1 MDRRANGGVMN
12 RIRNTIL
19 IISVLLSAQTYGLSA
34 APGPIKVSPTGRH
47 FVDQDNKPFFWLG
60 DTAWPL
66 LVQYSQSQAEA
77 YLKTR
82 SAQGF
87 TVIQS
92 VIAWG
97 QGSGMEKKTPLPN
110 PEGQELW
117 INTDPATP
125 NDAFFKHV
133 DSLVAFAGQQG
144 LVMALWPT
152 WGYYVTEAKT
162 INIDNARAYG
172 RWLGKRYANV
182 PNVIWVSGG
191 DRVPVGFEEVYRQ
204 LALGLREGDRGAH
217 LISYHVCGGR
227 SSSHFFHQE
236 PWLDFN
242 MIQTW
247 CDWFQIYPMVTSDA
261 LLQPAKPVVMA
272 EGAYENGPEY
282 PTGPITPLIVRRQ
295 AWWTVM
301 AGGSHTYGQNQMWR
315 MEPGWES
322 TFETPGALHVALM
335 KKILMG
341 LEWWDLVPDQGILAS
356 GVGSERSLNTAMRSI
371 KGDRAL
377 VYFSSQCGAFVNVS
391 RIPTQGAK
399 ATWINPT
406 DGTRRDAGTYLTG
419 NRNGKAFPDNRVE
432 HFATP
437 GHWEDALLLLE
448 AVE

>member
-1 MDRRANGGVMN
+1 MN
-12 RIRNTIL
+12 RISNL
-19 IISVLLSAQTYGLSA
+19 AVLVCALLVAQSHGLA
-34 APGPIKVSPTGRH
+34 AVPGPIKISSTGRS

-66 LVQYSQSQAEA
+66 LVQYSKSQAEA
-77 YLKTR
+77 YLQTR

-97 QGSGMEKKTPLPN
+97 QGSGFEKKTPLPN
-110 PEGQELW
+110 PEGQNVW
-117 INTDPATP
+117 INNDPATP
-125 NDAFFKHV
+125 NDGFFKHV
-133 DSLVAFAGQQG
+133 DSLVTFADQRG
-144 LVMALWPT
+144 LVMAIWPA

-162 INIDNARAYG
+162 INLDNARAYG
-172 RWLGKRYANV
+172 QWLGKRYAKA
-182 PNVIWVSGG
+182 PNVIWVIGG

-204 LALGLREGDRGAH
+204 LALGLREGDQGAH

-227 SSSHFFHQE
+227 SSSHFFHRE

-247 CDWFQIYPMVTSDA
+247 CDWFQIYPMVSSDA
-261 LLQPAKPVVMA
+261 MLSPVKPVVLC

-301 AGGSHTYGQNQMWR
+301 AGGSHSYGQNQMWR

-322 TFETPGALHVALM
+322 TLETPGALQVALM
-335 KKILMG
+335 KKILTD
-341 LEWWDLVPDQGILAS
+341 LDWWDLVPDQAILSS
-356 GVGSERSLNTAMRSI
+356 GVGSERTLNTAMRSV

-377 VYFSSQCGAFVNVS
+377 VYFSSQCRALINVS
-391 RIPTQGAK
+391 RIATKEVK
-399 ATWINPT
+399 ATWINPA
-406 DGTRRDAGTYLTG
+406 DGKREDAGTYLTG
-419 NRNGKAFPDNRVE
+419 NLNGRPFPDNRAE

-448 AVE
+448 PVE